1 MNDLEMFGAV
11 DYAIAMENAV
21 PLLKEKASFVTKDN
35 NSDGIM
41 LGLKQFDLI

>member
-1 MNDLEMFGAV
+1 
-11 DYAIAMENAV
+11 
-21 PLLKEKASFVTKDN
+21 FVTKDN

>member
-1 MNDLEMFGAV
+1 AT
-11 DYAIAMENAV
+11 
-21 PLLKEKASFVTKDN
+21 FVTKDN